1 MQSQIDLNYDKISH
15 ANDISLTVASKTVQK
30 NCLFEIQKICVEITL
45 TCEDQDT
52 IKIKL

>member
-15 ANDISLTVASKTVQK
+15 ANDISLTVASKIVQK
-30 NCLFEIQKICVEITL
+30 DCLFEIQKICVEITL
-45 TCEDQDT
+45 IHEDQYK